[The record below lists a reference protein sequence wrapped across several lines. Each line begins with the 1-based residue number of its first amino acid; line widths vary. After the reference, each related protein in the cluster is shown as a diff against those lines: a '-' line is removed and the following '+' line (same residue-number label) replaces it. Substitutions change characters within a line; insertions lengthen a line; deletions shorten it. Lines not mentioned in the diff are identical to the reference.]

1 MAIHMVSRSNC
12 TGAAARDVRYLQD
25 CQPSWAR
32 CPSFLALQ
40 AGKTWNLL
48 LWDLFLNLTL
58 AFTEHPTQIERPCW
72 ASSEYEHSDRK
83 TIKNQNHPALYI
95 ECSRITDPK
104 FANLANT
111 FLGGGLLWNGSASF
125 ILFHL
130 AFSKPCK
137 LEESFILIANT
148 CLIAHR
154 LSMLSGPFCWHAR
167 GLI

>member
-1 MAIHMVSRSNC
+1 MHAFGKWCRCHMAIHMVSRSNC

-58 AFTEHPTQIERPCW
+58 AFTEHPAQIERPCW

-83 TIKNQNHPALYI
+83 TMKNQNHPALYI
-95 ECSRITDPK
+95 ECSHITDPK

-111 FLGGGLLWNGSASF
+111 VSRWRPTVEWQCFFHPFPPCLLEAMQTGRIVHSD
-125 ILFHL
+125 
-130 AFSKPCK
+130 CK
-137 LEESFILIANT
+137 HVS
-148 CLIAHR
+148 HR
-154 LSMLSGPFCWHAR
+154 A
-167 GLI
+167 